1 MSYRQELIDLML
13 ELQRQANAVDFA
25 TEVNASEKHTKLF
38 RQAEIISF
46 IVNQPDEAIEIIK
59 RGD

>member
-1 MSYRQELIDLML
+1 MNYKQELIDLML
-13 ELQRQANAVDFA
+13 ELQEQARKIDFA
-25 TEVNASEKHTKLF
+25 NEVDASAKHLKLT

-46 IVNQPDEAIEIIK
+46 IVNQPDQAIKNIK